1 MLNEEVGNLTDQISI
16 EKTAKIYGY
25 PYSLP
30 TVKLKE
36 VLKQL
41 GCNYPEEIVSFKS

>member
-1 MLNEEVGNLTDQISI
+1 MLNEEVGNLTDQISMQ
-16 EKTAKIYGY
+16 KTAMIYGY

-30 TVKLKE
+30 IVKLKE

-41 GCNYPEEIVSFKS
+41 GSNYPEEIVSLKS